1 MLLIKVFLVCSLF
14 VLWTSSFAMIVT
26 KGLQMKEDLQLYV
39 YSLNLRLQ
47 EAAPLWSRNIQGF
60 DI

>member
-1 MLLIKVFLVCSLF
+1 
-14 VLWTSSFAMIVT
+14 
-26 KGLQMKEDLQLYV
+26 MKEDLQLYV